1 MSAVVL
7 GELAAL
13 GAAFCWA
20 IAPILYRQ
28 ALFQTH
34 PVSANIV
41 RSATNALVMLLV
53 LLALGK
59 WNALSSLPLPVLGLV
74 AASGVV
80 GLGVADTLYMVGLR
94 SVGVSV
100 AVPLAASYPLFSL
113 LWATLFLGQPVVASA
128 VVGAVVI
135 VAGIWLLSR
144 DRDAASLPLKGKL
157 ALTGIAASLATA
169 ITWSVSISLMD
180 AAIVMSGATSLDA
193 NYAMITLRVAAIALF
208 LSLFAP
214 VLDKNRGFLKM
225 KRRTI
230 IQLCIGGLVANG
242 AGWFL
247 LNYSFLNIPEAV
259 AVPISS
265 VTPLFSAIAGFML
278 FHEKATLNRVLGA
291 VVIVVGVV
299 LIFMV

>member
-1 MSAVVL
+1 ML

-28 ALFQTH
+28 ALFQTR

-59 WNALSSLPLPVLGLV
+59 WSALSSLPLPVLGLV

-113 LWATLFLGQPVVASA
+113 LWATLFLGQPVAASA

-144 DRDAASLPLKGKL
+144 DRDAVSLPLKGKL

-169 ITWSVSISLMD
+169 IMWSVSISLMD
-180 AAIVMSGATSLDA
+180 AAIVLSGATSLDA

-291 VVIVVGVV
+291 VVIVVGVM
-299 LIFMV
+299 LIFIV

>member
-1 MSAVVL
+1 ML

-169 ITWSVSISLMD
+169 IMWSVSISLMD
-180 AAIVMSGATSLDA
+180 AAIVLSGATSLDA